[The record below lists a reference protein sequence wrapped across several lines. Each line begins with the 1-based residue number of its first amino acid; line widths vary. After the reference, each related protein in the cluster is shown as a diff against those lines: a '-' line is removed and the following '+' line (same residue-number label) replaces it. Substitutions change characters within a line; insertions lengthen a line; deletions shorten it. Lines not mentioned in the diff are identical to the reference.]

1 MADKTRSRRLR
12 EKRKHLGSWAILL
25 IVLAV
30 FAVSTIGGI
39 RLRQRNRSY
48 EAREEALQKE
58 ITAEEDRAQE
68 IEDLEFYA
76 ERYLDSDELPVH
88 YFSDGDYYLVIPRY
102 TEMKLSLYR
111 NDIVTSSSALVYEEP
126 DCRPFILQCNVSDI
140 FPDAAIQL
148 TYAGETVEFSPFIS
162 LKDGSVDVGER
173 GLLLTDQP

>member
-1 MADKTRSRRLR
+1 MRRN
-12 EKRKHLGSWAILL
+12 ILL
-25 IVLAV
+25 IAALLFCTLLAGCAFSPSGSAPTPPRASKRDNIP
-30 FAVSTIGGI
+30 FAENQFYAVAHLG
-39 RLRQRNRSY
+39 Y
-48 EAREEALQKE
+48 
-58 ITAEEDRAQE
+58 QE

-76 ERYLDSDELPVH
+76 EQYLDSDELPVH

-173 GLLLTDQP
+173 GLLLTNQP

>member
-1 MADKTRSRRLR
+1 MRRN
-12 EKRKHLGSWAILL
+12 ILL
-25 IVLAV
+25 IAALLFCTLLAGCASSPSGSAPIPPRASKRDNIPV
-30 FAVSTIGGI
+30 AEDQFYAVAHLG
-39 RLRQRNRSY
+39 Y
-48 EAREEALQKE
+48 
-58 ITAEEDRAQE
+58 QE
-68 IEDLEFYA
+68 IENLEFYA
-76 ERYLDSDELPVH
+76 EQYLDSNELPVH

-102 TEMKLSLYR
+102 SEMNLSLYR